1 MIFFLVLAT
10 GFPTVESDSIQGLF
24 LYVGMG
30 FLAKA
35 SQCDRPL
42 EHKL

>member
-1 MIFFLVLAT
+1 MDDIFFFVFVT
-10 GFPTVESDSIQGLF
+10 GFPTVDSDSIQGFF

-35 SQCDRPL
+35 SQFRQTIGA
-42 EHKL
+42 